1 MLALGG
7 ALRLVAETVFPA
19 RCIGCGWRGVALC
32 QSCRVELPY
41 LPTSVCRR
49 CASVRGPRGVCRGCR
64 RLSPALTSVRR
75 HTTSTAAACWWSTT
89 WSPPGQP
96 SPRAPI
102 HWRKPALAVS
112 ARSRSRAICKPAML
126 FASEHPLVR
135 HKVALLRHVDT
146 EPKKFRELVRE
157 LSMLLCYE
165 ATRDL
170 ELVTEQIP
178 TPMGTATGQR
188 LRTKIGLIP
197 ILRAG
202 LGMVEGFLEMIP
214 TAEVW
219 HIGLYRDERTLHP
232 VEYYNRLPTPNR
244 VQLSIVLD
252 PMLATGGT
260 AVASVDILKRWG
272 CERIKYLGLIAA
284 PEGIERLSQ
293 AHPDVPI
300 HVAAVDERLNDIG
313 YIVPGLGD
321 AGDRQFG
328 TS

>member
-1 MLALGG
+1 
-7 ALRLVAETVFPA
+7 
-19 RCIGCGWRGVALC
+19 
-32 QSCRVELPY
+32 
-41 LPTSVCRR
+41 
-49 CASVRGPRGVCRGCR
+49 
-64 RLSPALTSVRR
+64 
-75 HTTSTAAACWWSTT
+75 
-89 WSPPGQP
+89 
-96 SPRAPI
+96 
-102 HWRKPALAVS
+102 
-112 ARSRSRAICKPAML
+112 ML

-170 ELVTEQIP
+170 DLVSEEVP
-178 TPMGTATGQR
+178 TPMGTATGQL
-188 LRTKIGLIP
+188 LRTKIGLVP

-202 LGMVEGFLEMIP
+202 LGMVEGVLEMIP

-244 VQLSIVLD
+244 VQLSIVLY

-284 PEGIERLSQ
+284 PEGIERLRG
-293 AHPDVPI
+293 AHPDVDI
-300 HVAAVDERLNDIG
+300 HVAAVDQRLNESG
-313 YIVPGLGD
+313 YILPGLGD

-328 TS
+328 TG